1 MLERLLIAG
10 LLVSLGVVVWISFN
24 RLSVRRIAQRAPA
37 DPLLAALRDGVPA
50 IVYFTTPFCE
60 PCRTLQKPALK
71 ALEREFGLSIQVI
84 QVDATEQPDVADR
97 WGVFSAPTTFI
108 LDTHHTP
115 RQVNRGVAS
124 VETLKKQLNALN

>member
-1 MLERLLIAG
+1 MIERLLIAG
-10 LLVSLGVVVWISFN
+10 CLVSLGVAAWITFN
-24 RLSVRRIAQRAPA
+24 RLSVRRVAQRAPA
-37 DPLLAALRDGVPA
+37 DPLLATLRDGVPA

-71 ALEREFGLSIQVI
+71 ALERELGPAIQVI
-84 QVDATEQPDVADR
+84 QVDATEQPDTADR

-108 LDTHHTP
+108 LDARHTP

-124 VETLKKQLNALN
+124 VETLKKQLHAIG

>member
-1 MLERLLIAG
+1 MLERMMIAG
-10 LLVSLGVVVWISFN
+10 CLVSLGVVAWITFN
-24 RLSVRRIAQRAPA
+24 RLSVRRVAQQAPA
-37 DPLLAALRDGVPA
+37 DPLLATLRDGVPA

-71 ALEREFGLSIQVI
+71 ALEHELGPSIQVI
-84 QVDATEQPDVADR
+84 QVDAAEQPDVADR
-97 WGVFSAPTTFI
+97 WGVFSAPTTFV

-124 VETLKKQLNALN
+124 VETLKKQLHAIS